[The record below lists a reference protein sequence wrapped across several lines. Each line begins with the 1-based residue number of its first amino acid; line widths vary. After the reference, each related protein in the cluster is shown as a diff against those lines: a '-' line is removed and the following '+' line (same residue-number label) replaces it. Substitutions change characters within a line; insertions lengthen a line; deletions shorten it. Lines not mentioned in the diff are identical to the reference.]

1 MDSVVATSET
11 AKRANFF
18 QNFKWGIIGLALGGG
33 FFILVLVGLDRFK
46 LISFSDILKS
56 FKPASNTKTAQP
68 FVPAGG
74 PPIVLAE
81 LTPVPTGNPFK
92 EAVMI
97 KDTSMALFVIGGSI
111 TDIQDMPDGSGR
123 LIFAQESNGRA
134 IKEPMF
140 APKDTRVKL
149 MTTVNGE
156 QTETQITLNDIK
168 KGDGAVV
175 SYAFDIQTGKG
186 QISGIIIS
194 RVKK

>member
-1 MDSVVATSET
+1 M
-11 AKRANFF
+11 
-18 QNFKWGIIGLALGGG
+18 
-33 FFILVLVGLDRFK
+33 VLVGLDRFK

-56 FKPASNTKTAQP
+56 FKP
-68 FVPAGG
+68 VPAGG
-74 PPIVLAE
+74 PPASPIGGPISLAE

-92 EAVMI
+92 EPVMI

-111 TDIQDMPDGSGR
+111 TDIQDMPDGSGK
-123 LIFAQESNGRA
+123 LISAQQSNGIL
-134 IKEPMF
+134 IKESMF

-175 SYAFDIQTGKG
+175 SYAFDTQTGKG